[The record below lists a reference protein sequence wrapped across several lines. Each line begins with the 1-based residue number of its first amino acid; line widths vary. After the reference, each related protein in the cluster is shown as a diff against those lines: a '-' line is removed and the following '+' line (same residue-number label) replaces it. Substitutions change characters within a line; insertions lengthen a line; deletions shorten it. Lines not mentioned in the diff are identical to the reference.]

1 MKESFM
7 RGAKLLGAGTL
18 FAVSLTTSA
27 SALNYKIGDVDLRV
41 DINTSAGVSVRV
53 ADRNHNLL
61 PTVNGGPSDSRTIFN
76 YGPGVANGSA
86 VTGTIN
92 YGTPAS
98 CLDNGAA
105 TLCNKNGPTRA
116 DGAYAASINSDDS
129 RLNWDRGDLQS
140 ASIKTTIDV
149 DARSGNWSY
158 FMRLNAFQ
166 DFALDGSGG
175 PERTAIGSD
184 AETDA
189 VRNIELLD
197 AFISYDG
204 EIGGSPY
211 QLKVGRQVLNW
222 GESTFVLG
230 GNSVFNPIDVN
241 AFVRPGSEIKEALLP
256 VEAISGSIS
265 LTDDLSVE
273 AYVGGWDKIK
283 LPSAGTPFGPTDG
296 FVEGGINASFIG
308 GSYSSGNGRINCHR
322 TATAPGAAAYG
333 IATDSSALT
342 QTLGAAYE
350 AALFDARGFNC
361 TQGDANAQRFLDF
374 RYALGTNGSATP
386 EQERVAATDPYSLP
400 RAYGRDD
407 EGEFD
412 GNNHGIALKYY
423 SEDLNSTEFGLYY
436 QRYQSRIPYVSIF
449 APGPTT
455 GMSTPSIVTDTH
467 LRQGNHAVAYGANAN
482 PAAAGNAADGGVTF
496 SGLPGFASTC
506 AGWADNGGVAQA
518 TAQAVGL
525 TAATVTSY
533 NGIAVTDDVG
543 MLNATVGAL
552 GASIDG
558 AVTGTP
564 VAAPGSVVNTAI
576 TPGSLAHLVKVSCA
590 VISEHVANGDATAL
604 YGANQGELL
613 AGIGWGGSEIVA
625 EYPTIDSYGA
635 SFATTLFDWGV
646 QGEVVFRPDM
656 PLQIDTDSVV
666 IATLVANCG
675 FAGYGGGLTTTT
687 FTANAYYA
695 SARGLACGDT
705 GLISGIDHQDVW
717 NWDIGTTATF
727 PASNPVTSAIGADRI
742 ILLTEFA
749 GVYADGIDDDTGLF
763 ESGMPTV
770 NMCTSGS
777 DLPLKSLFNLDPR
790 DADEC
795 RATEHAYGMVLYLA
809 AEYPNFLGSAWNYS
823 TNVVYSTGLDGRAVR
838 PAGTWNE
845 DIERASLGMN
855 WEYQGHTKLSLSYS
869 DYFGDEKY
877 DASEDK
883 DFVSFSYSRS
893 F

>member
-7 RGAKLLGAGTL
+7 RRAKVLGVGTL
-18 FAVSLTTSA
+18 FAVGLTTSA

-53 ADRNHNLL
+53 ADRNDKLL
-61 PTVNGGPSDSRTIFN
+61 PTVNGGPTDSRTIFQ
-76 YGPGVANGSA
+76 YGAGVAD
-86 VTGTIN
+86 GTVAS
-92 YGTPAS
+92 GTTSFGMPS
-98 CLDNGAA
+98 GCLDNGPN
-105 TLCNKNGPTRA
+105 LCNKNGPTRA
-116 DGAYAASINSDDS
+116 DGAYASSINADDS
-129 RLNWDRGDLQS
+129 RLNWDRGDLTS
-140 ASIKTTIDV
+140 AAIKTTIDL
-149 DARSGNWSY
+149 DARAGNWSY

-166 DFALDGSGG
+166 DFVLDSNSG
-175 PERTAIGSD
+175 PARTAIGSD
-184 AETDA
+184 AESDS
-189 VRNIELLD
+189 VRNVELLD

-204 EIGGSPY
+204 QIGSSPY

-265 LTDDLSVE
+265 LTDNLSVE

-283 LPSAGTPFGPTDG
+283 LPSAGTPFGFTDG
-296 FVEGGINASFIG
+296 FVEGGLNGSFIG
-308 GSYSSGNGRINCHR
+308 GGFSSGNGRINCHR
-322 TATAPGAAAYG
+322 ETTAPGAAVYG
-333 IATDSSALT
+333 IATDSSAVSIA
-342 QTLGAAYE
+342 LGAEYE
-350 AALFDARGFNC
+350 AALFDAYGFNC
-361 TQGDANAQRFLDF
+361 NQGDEAAQRYIDY
-374 RYALGTNGSATP
+374 RYALGSNGSSTA
-386 EQERVAATDPYSLP
+386 EQERVAGNDPYFLP

-423 SEDLNSTEFGLYY
+423 AEELNSTEFGLYY

-449 APGPTT
+449 AKGPST

-467 LRQGNHAVAYGANAN
+467 LRQGNHGAAYGVN
-482 PAAAGNAADGGVTF
+482 AAGGGGGVTF

-506 AGWADNGGVAQA
+506 AGWADNGAVAQA
-518 TAQAVGL
+518 TGAALGL
-525 TAATVTSY
+525 TAA
-533 NGIAVTDDVG
+533 GIAGLNQISVDDPTG
-543 MLNATVGAL
+543 ILNPGGGVGA
-552 GASIDG
+552 AID
-558 AVTGTP
+558 ANMAAIANP
-564 VAAPGSVVNTAI
+564 VSAPGSVMGTAI
-576 TPGSLAHLVKVSCA
+576 TAGSLAHLIKVSCA
-590 VISEHVANGDATAL
+590 VITEHITNGDATAA
-604 YGANQGELL
+604 YGANNGEILT
-613 AGIGWGGSEIVA
+613 GIGWGGSELVA

-646 QGEVVFRPDM
+646 QGEVVYRPDM

-666 IATLVANCG
+666 ISTLVANCG
-675 FAGYGGGLTTTT
+675 FMGYGGGITTAT
-687 FTANAYYA
+687 FTALSYYN
-695 SARGLACGDT
+695 SVQGLNCGDT

-777 DLPLKSLFNLDPR
+777 DLPLRSLFNLDPR
-790 DADEC
+790 NADEC
-795 RATEHAYGMVLYLA
+795 RATQHAYGMVLYLA

>member
-7 RGAKLLGAGTL
+7 RRAKVLGAGTL
-18 FAVSLTTSA
+18 FAVGLTTSA

-53 ADRNHNLL
+53 ADRNDKLL
-61 PTVNGGPSDSRTIFN
+61 PTVNGGPTDSRTIFN
-76 YGPGVANGSA
+76 FGSGVAAGTA
-86 VTGTIN
+86 VTSAQS
-92 YGTPAS
+92 YGVPIT
-98 CLDNGAA
+98 CQDNGA
-105 TLCNKNGPTRA
+105 TLCNKNGPGVISA
-116 DGAYAASINSDDS
+116 NDGAYAGSINTDDS
-129 RLNWDRGDLQS
+129 RLNWDRGDLTS
-140 ASIKTTIDV
+140 AALKTTIDL

-158 FMRLNAFQ
+158 FMRINAFQ
-166 DFALDGSGG
+166 DFVLDSSGG

-184 AETDA
+184 AESDSI
-189 VRNIELLD
+189 RNIELLD
-197 AFISYDG
+197 AFVSYDG
-204 EIGGSPY
+204 QIGSSPY

-265 LTDDLSVE
+265 LTDNLSLE

-283 LPSAGTPFGPTDG
+283 LPSAGTPFGFTDG
-296 FVEGGINASFIG
+296 FVEGGVNASFIG

-322 TATAPGAAAYG
+322 TANAPGAAATG
-333 IATDSSALT
+333 VSSDASTLT
-342 QTLGAAYE
+342 QTLGTAYE
-350 AALFDARGFNC
+350 AALLDAYGFNC
-361 TQGDANAQRFLDF
+361 STGDVNARRFLDA
-374 RYALGTNGSATP
+374 RYALGSAGTATP
-386 EQERVAATDPYSLP
+386 EQERAAGQDPYMLV

-423 SEDLNSTEFGLYY
+423 AEELNSTEFGLYY

-449 APGPTT
+449 ASGPST
-455 GMSTPSIVTDTH
+455 GMAMPSAVTDVH
-467 LRQGNHAVAYGANAN
+467 SRLGNHGAAYGL
-482 PAAAGNAADGGVTF
+482 AAGGVTF
-496 SGLPGFASTC
+496 SGLPGGLTTC
-506 AGWADNGGVAQA
+506 GGWGNSAGELA
-518 TAQAVGL
+518 TGPAVGL
-525 TAATVTSY
+525 TAAVVTNY
-533 NGIAVTDDVG
+533 NSIMVDDPTG
-543 MLNATVGAL
+543 LLNASAGSL

-558 AVTGTP
+558 ALATNPVGTP
-564 VAAPGSVVNTAI
+564 DTVQGVQVVA
-576 TPGSLAHLVKVSCA
+576 GSLAHLVDVMCA
-590 VISEHVANGDATAL
+590 VGLTHVANSDADLA
-604 YGANQGELL
+604 YGVNMGEMLV
-613 AGIGWGGSEIVA
+613 GVGWGGSELVA

-646 QGEVVFRPDM
+646 QGEVAFRPDM

-666 IATLVANCG
+666 ISTLIANCG
-675 FAGYGGGLTTTT
+675 FAGYGGGVTTTT
-687 FTANAYYA
+687 FSGNSYYA
-695 SARGLACGDT
+695 SAKGLACGDT

-763 ESGMPTV
+763 ESGMPST

-777 DLPLKSLFNLDPR
+777 DLPLGSLFNLDPR
-790 DADEC
+790 DPDEC
-795 RATEHAYGMVLYLA
+795 RATQHAYGMVLYLA
-809 AEYPNFLGSAWNYS
+809 AEYPNFLGTAWNYS
-823 TNVVYSTGLDGRAVR
+823 TNVVYSTGLDGRAAR

-845 DIERASLGMN
+845 DVERASLGMN
-855 WEYQGHTKLSLSYS
+855 LEYQGHTRLSLSYS

>member
-7 RGAKLLGAGTL
+7 HRAKVLGVGTL
-18 FAVSLTTSA
+18 FAVGLTTSA
-27 SALNYKIGDVDLRV
+27 SALNYKIGDLDLRV
-41 DINTSAGVSVRV
+41 DINTSAGISVRV
-53 ADRNHNLL
+53 ADRNDKLL

-76 YGPGVANGSA
+76 YGTGVANGSVA
-86 VTGTIN
+86 AGTVT
-92 YGTPAS
+92 YGIAAS
-98 CLDNGAA
+98 CMDNGAA
-105 TLCNKNGPTRA
+105 SLCNKNGPTAA
-116 DGAYAASINSDDS
+116 DGAYASSINADDS
-129 RLNWDRGDLQS
+129 RLNWDRGDMQS

-149 DARSGNWSY
+149 DARSGDWSY
-158 FMRLNAFQ
+158 FLRLNAFQ
-166 DFALDGSGG
+166 DFALDSSGG
-175 PERTAIGSD
+175 PSRTAIGSD
-184 AETDA
+184 AESDS

-204 EIGGSPY
+204 QIGSSPY

-283 LPSAGTPFGPTDG
+283 LPSAGTPFGFTDG
-296 FVEGGINASFIG
+296 FVEGGVNASFIG
-308 GSYSSGNGRINCHR
+308 GGYASGNGRINCHR
-322 TATAPGAAAYG
+322 TSSAPGAAAYG
-333 IATDSSALT
+333 IATSSSTLT
-342 QTLGAAYE
+342 QNLGQAYE
-350 AALFDARGFNC
+350 TALFNARGFNC
-361 TQGDANAQRFLDF
+361 SQGDINAQRFLDV

-386 EQERVAATDPYSLP
+386 EQERAAATDPYMLV
-400 RAYGRDD
+400 RNYGRDD

-423 SEDLNSTEFGLYY
+423 SEELNSTEFGLYY

-449 APGPTT
+449 APGPST
-455 GMSTPSIVTDTH
+455 GLSTPSMVTDSH
-467 LRQGNHAVAYGANAN
+467 LRQGNHGAAYGIGTN
-482 PAAAGNAADGGVTF
+482 GVAF

-506 AGWADNGGVAQA
+506 GGWADNGATAQA
-518 TAQAVGL
+518 TAAAVGL
-525 TAATVTSY
+525 TAATVASY
-533 NGIAVTDDVG
+533 NGIAVADDVG
-543 MLNATVGAL
+543 LLNASLGAL
-552 GASIDG
+552 GATVDLGVS
-558 AVTGTP
+558 GTP
-564 VAAPGSVVNTAI
+564 VASPGSVVGTAI
-576 TPGSLAHLVKVSCA
+576 TPGSLAHLVKVACS
-590 VISEHVANGDATAL
+590 VIETHVANGDATATF
-604 YGANQGELL
+604 GANQGELL
-613 AGIGWGGSEIVA
+613 AGIGWGDSEFVA

-656 PLQIDTDSVV
+656 PLQIDTDTVV
-666 IATLVANCG
+666 ISTLVANCG
-675 FAGYGGGLTTTT
+675 FAGYGGGATTAT
-687 FTANAYYA
+687 FTAMAYYA
-695 SARGLACGDT
+695 SNRGLSCGDT

-763 ESGMPTV
+763 ESGMPTT
-770 NMCTSGS
+770 NQCTSGS

-795 RATEHAYGMVLYLA
+795 RATQHAYGMVLYLA
-809 AEYPNFLGSAWNYS
+809 AEYPNFLGTAWNYS
-823 TNVVYSTGLDGRAVR
+823 TNVVYSTGLDGRAAR

-845 DIERASLGMN
+845 DVERASLGMN
-855 WEYQGHTKLSLSYS
+855 WEYQGHTKLSFSYS

>member
-7 RGAKLLGAGTL
+7 RRAKVLGAGTL
-18 FAVSLTTSA
+18 FAVGLTTSA

-53 ADRNHNLL
+53 ADRNDKLL
-61 PTVNGGPSDSRTIFN
+61 PTVNGGPTDSRTIFN
-76 YGPGVANGSA
+76 FGTG
-86 VTGTIN
+86 VTGTQVESSAQS
-92 YGTPAS
+92 YGVPVD
-98 CLDNGAA
+98 CLDNGAL
-105 TLCNKNGPTRA
+105 LCNKNGPTRA
-116 DGAYAASINSDDS
+116 NGAYGGSINTDDS
-129 RLNWDRGDLQS
+129 RLNWDRGDLTS
-140 ASIKTTIDV
+140 AAIKTTIDL

-166 DFALDGSGG
+166 DFVLDGSGG
-175 PERTAIGSD
+175 PERTEIGSD
-184 AETDA
+184 AESDSI
-189 VRNIELLD
+189 RNVELLD
-197 AFISYDG
+197 AFVSYDG
-204 EIGGSPY
+204 QIGSSPY

-265 LTDDLSVE
+265 LTDNLSLE

-283 LPSAGTPFGPTDG
+283 LPSAGTPFGFTDG

-308 GSYSSGNGRINCHR
+308 GAYSSGSARINCHR
-322 TATAPGAAAYG
+322 TTAAPGAAAAG
-333 IATDSSALT
+333 VTSDASAIT
-342 QTLGAAYE
+342 QALGTAAE
-350 AALFDARGFNC
+350 AALMDVYGFNC
-361 TQGDANAQRFLDF
+361 NQGDINAQRYLDA
-374 RYALGTNGSATP
+374 RYALGSAGTATP
-386 EQERVAATDPYSLP
+386 EQERAAGQDPYMLV

-407 EGEFD
+407 EGDFD

-423 SEDLNSTEFGLYY
+423 AEELNSTEFGFYY

-449 APGPTT
+449 TSGPSA
-455 GMSTPSIVTDTH
+455 GFAMPSAVTDAH
-467 LRQGNHAVAYGANAN
+467 SRLGNHAVAYGAGTN
-482 PAAAGNAADGGVTF
+482 GVVY
-496 SGLPGFASTC
+496 SGLPGGLSTC
-506 AGWADNGGVAQA
+506 GAGWNTGATEVVNAVGVTAAGVANYNSIMVNDPLGILNGSA
-518 TAQAVGL
+518 GSTG
-525 TAATVTSY
+525 AA
-533 NGIAVTDDVG
+533 IDA
-543 MLNATVGAL
+543 AL
-552 GASIDG
+552 AGSNP
-558 AVTGTP
+558 VSTP
-564 VAAPGSVVNTAI
+564 DQVQGVQIVQ
-576 TPGSLAHLVKVSCA
+576 GSLAHLVDVMCA
-590 VISEHVANGDATAL
+590 VNMENVAAGNGAL
-604 YGANQGELL
+604 TSGLNMGEMTL
-613 AGIGWGGSEIVA
+613 GVGWGGGELVA
-625 EYPTIDSYGA
+625 EYPTIDSYGF

-666 IATLVANCG
+666 ISTLVSNCG
-675 FAGYGGGLTTTT
+675 FAGYGGGLTTAT
-687 FTANAYYA
+687 FTNNSYYA
-695 SARGLACGDT
+695 NSQGLACGQN
-705 GLISGIDHQDVW
+705 GLHSGIDHQDVW

-763 ESGMPTV
+763 ESGMPTT

-777 DLPLKSLFNLDPR
+777 DLPLGSLFNLDPR
-790 DADEC
+790 NADEC
-795 RATEHAYGMVLYLA
+795 RATQHAYGMVLYLA

-823 TNVVYSTGLDGRAVR
+823 TNVVYSTGLDGRAAR

-845 DIERASLGMN
+845 DVERASLGMN

-869 DYFGDEKY
+869 DYFGDELY